1 MSTADEQDERALVEA
16 AQADPARFLDLY
28 DRHFHRVYAYVLR
41 RARNRPDAEDITA
54 DVFHR
59 ALAHLDRFEWRGTP
73 FVAWLFRIASHAIV
87 DHWTRGRQGSG
98 AQAPAGRQGGPPPGA
113 MPATDPELERQVMLF
128 QLVDRL
134 PAEQRRVIA
143 LRFGE
148 GRSIQ
153 ETAAVV
159 GKSEGAVKQLQLR
172 ALQNLRKAME
182 AQHG

>member
-1 MSTADEQDERALVEA
+1 MSTADERDERVLVEA

-28 DRHFHRVYAYVLR
+28 ERHFHRVYAYVLR
-41 RARNRPDAEDITA
+41 RARNRQDAEDITA
-54 DVFHR
+54 EVFHR
-59 ALAHLDRFEWRGTP
+59 ALDHLDRFEWRGTP
-73 FVAWLFRIASHAIV
+73 FVAWLFRIASHALA
-87 DHWTRGRQGSG
+87 DHWAGSRRRAG
-98 AQAPAGRQGGPPPGA
+98 GHAPAGREESAPLGA
-113 MPATDPELERQVMLF
+113 MPATDPEFEQKVMLF

-134 PAEQRRVIA
+134 PDEQRRVVA